1 MSDQQGMVNEEGDP
15 VDLYIPRKW
24 YVTQY
29 FTIIFKYCLAS
40 FGNAI
45 DTTMY

>member
-24 YVTQY
+24 YVVQY
-29 FTIIFKYCLAS
+29 STIIFEYCLAS
-40 FGNAI
+40 FGNAM
-45 DTTMY
+45 DTTIA